1 MKIEG
6 RYQFAAPRDVVYKFL
21 LDPKALQHCMP
32 GCKKFEPVG
41 EDRFSVVLEMGVA
54 GIKGTYTGKAQI
66 SDREPPSSYK
76 LIVEGSGTPGSVRG
90 EGVLTLE
97 EAEGGTSVAYVGD
110 ASASGLIANVGQ
122 RMLGGV
128 AKMVV
133 GQFFECM
140 RNQVASAEGSE
151 A

>member
-6 RYQFAAPRDVVYKFL
+6 RFQFPAPRQVVWNML

-32 GCKKFEPVG
+32 GCKKFEPNG
-41 EDRFSVVLEMGVA
+41 EDRFEVVLEMGVA

-66 SDREPPSSYK
+66 ADRQEPTSYK
-76 LIVEGSGTPGSVRG
+76 LIVEGSGTPGMVRG
-90 EGVLTLE
+90 EGVMTLDE
-97 EAEGGTSVAYVGD
+97 VEGGTTVSYVGD
-110 ASASGLIANVGQ
+110 ANASGLIANVGQ

-133 GQFFECM
+133 GQFFDCM
-140 RNQVASAEGSE
+140 RNQVTSGDGS
-151 A
+151 

>member
-1 MKIEG
+1 LKLEG
-6 RYQFAAPRDVVYKFL
+6 RYEFAAPRQVVWNFL

-32 GCKKFEPVG
+32 GCKKFDPVG
-41 EDRFSVVLEMGVA
+41 DDRFEVILEMGVA

-66 SDREPPSSYK
+66 ADRNPPHSYK
-76 LIVEGSGTPGSVRG
+76 LVVEGSGTPGSVRG
-90 EGVLTLE
+90 EGVMTLE
-97 EAEGGTSVAYVGD
+97 ENGNATTVVYVGD

-140 RNQVASAEGSE
+140 KNQVASAGG